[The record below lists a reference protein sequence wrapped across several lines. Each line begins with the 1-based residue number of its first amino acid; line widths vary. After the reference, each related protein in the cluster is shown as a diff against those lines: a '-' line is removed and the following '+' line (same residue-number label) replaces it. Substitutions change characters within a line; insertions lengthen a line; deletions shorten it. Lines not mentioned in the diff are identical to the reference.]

1 MTIENQ
7 ILILEVLLLLSI
19 FHSIILHIKIKTIE
33 KQLLRTVKLIVS
45 QQDKLNY
52 LRDVLH
58 RILKPRKPKN
68 EGEE

>member
-19 FHSIILHIKIKTIE
+19 IHSIILHIKIKTIE

-58 RILKPRKPKN
+58 RMLKPRKSKN